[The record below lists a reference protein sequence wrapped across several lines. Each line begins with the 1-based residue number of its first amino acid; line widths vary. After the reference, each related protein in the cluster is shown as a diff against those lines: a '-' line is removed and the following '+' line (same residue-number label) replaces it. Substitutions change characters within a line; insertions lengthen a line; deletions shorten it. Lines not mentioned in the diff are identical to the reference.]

1 MFSHGA
7 SFAMP
12 HRVHAWSAL
21 HTAASTAVVS
31 SRNTSRLDRAVVIIR
46 RFPLSACLV
55 LALMFAAPVSAQRVS
70 TGDRLT
76 ALEQQLSAM
85 RSGNLDLLNQVGELK
100 TEVQSLRAQ
109 IEELQQQLEQ
119 QKQSGRTQYLD
130 LDGRLNRLES
140 GAPAPSAV
148 SAPTVSTPAVSTPA
162 APPSAQIPAVQ
173 DTPPRVYGDAATL
186 GKGVDER
193 SAYNAAFDALKAG
206 RYAESARMFQAFL
219 DVHPSGAYAPNAMYW
234 LGESYYVTQ
243 NYALAQEQFQSLI
256 DRYPTHDKT
265 AGALLK
271 VGLCQYGLR
280 QLDAAEATL
289 GKVVA
294 RYPGSEA
301 ARTADDRLRAIQLSR
316 VR

>member
-1 MFSHGA
+1 MG
-7 SFAMP
+7 
-12 HRVHAWSAL
+12 HRPRCPI
-21 HTAASTAVVS
+21 AASRGPRFAS
-31 SRNTSRLDRAVVIIR
+31 LRPSQPCLFRNTFRLGRATVIISR
-46 RFPLSACLV
+46 SSLSACLV
-55 LALMFAAPVSAQRVS
+55 LALAFAAPASAQRVS

-76 ALEQQLSAM
+76 ALEQQLSAT
-85 RSGNLDLLNQVGELK
+85 RSGNLDLLNQIGELK
-100 TEVQSLRAQ
+100 AEVQSQRAQ

-119 QKQSGRTQYLD
+119 QKQSGRAQYLD

-140 GAPAPSAV
+140 GATPPAAVPQSTVPAPPVAKPT
-148 SAPTVSTPAVSTPA
+148 APVPVAT
-162 APPSAQIPAVQ
+162 VQ
-173 DTPPRVYGDAATL
+173 DTPPRVYGDPATL
-186 GKGVDER
+186 GTNVDER
-193 SAYNAAFDALKAG
+193 SAYNIAFDALKAG
-206 RYAESARMFQAFL
+206 RYAESARLFQAFL
-219 DVHPSGAYAPNAMYW
+219 DTHPSGAFAPNAMYW

-256 DRYPTHDKT
+256 DQHPTHDKA

>member
-1 MFSHGA
+1 
-7 SFAMP
+7 MP
-12 HRVHAWSAL
+12 HRVHAWSAR
-21 HTAASTAVVS
+21 HVAASTAVVS
-31 SRNTSRLDRAVVIIR
+31 FRNTFRLGRAVVIIR

-140 GAPAPSAV
+140 GAPAPPAV

-162 APPSAQIPAVQ
+162 APPSVPVPNNVQ

-186 GKGVDER
+186 GKSVDER

-256 DRYPTHDKT
+256 DRYPTHDKA

-301 ARTADDRLRAIQLSR
+301 ARTADDRLRAIQLLR

>member
-1 MFSHGA
+1 MS
-7 SFAMP
+7 P
-12 HRVHAWSAL
+12 
-21 HTAASTAVVS
+21 
-31 SRNTSRLDRAVVIIR
+31 
-46 RFPLSACLV
+46 RFIPLV
-55 LALMFAAPVSAQRVS
+55 LFLIVCVVASPASAQRVS

-76 ALEQQLSAM
+76 ALEQQLTSM

-109 IEELQQQLEQ
+109 IEELQQQLDQ
-119 QKQSGRTQYLD
+119 QKQTGRTQYLD

-140 GAPAPSAV
+140 AAAPSGAVPAPSA
-148 SAPTVSTPAVSTPA
+148 SIPATVT
-162 APPSAQIPAVQ
+162 PSAAIVPLPTVQ

-186 GKGVDER
+186 GKSVDER
-193 SAYNAAFDALKAG
+193 SAYNTAFDALKAG
-206 RYAESARMFQAFL
+206 RYAESARMLQSFL
-219 DVHPSGAYAPNAMYW
+219 DAYPNGAYAPNAMYW

-243 NYALAQEQFQSLI
+243 NYALAQEQFQNLL
-256 DRYPTHDKT
+256 DRHATHDK
-265 AGALLK
+265 ASGALLK

-289 GKVVA
+289 GQVLA

>member
-1 MFSHGA
+1 MI
-7 SFAMP
+7 
-12 HRVHAWSAL
+12 
-21 HTAASTAVVS
+21 
-31 SRNTSRLDRAVVIIR
+31 SRLS
-46 RFPLSACLV
+46 LSACLL
-55 LALMFAAPVSAQRVS
+55 LALTFVAPASAQRVS
-70 TGDRLT
+70 TGDRLA
-76 ALEQQLSAM
+76 ALEQQLASM
-85 RSGNLDLLNQVGELK
+85 RSSNLDLLNQISELK

-109 IEELQQQLEQ
+109 TEELQQQFDQ

-140 GAPAPSAV
+140 A
-148 SAPTVSTPAVSTPA
+148 A
-162 APPSAQIPAVQ
+162 APPDALPTPGVSIPATVTPSPSIAQ
-173 DTPPRVYGDAATL
+173 PPAVRDTPPRVYGDTATL
-186 GKGVDER
+186 GKSVDER
-193 SAYNAAFDALKAG
+193 SAYNTAFDALKAG
-206 RYAESARMFQAFL
+206 RYSESARMFQAFL
-219 DVHPSGAYAPNAMYW
+219 DGYPNGAYAPNAMYW

-256 DRYPTHDKT
+256 DRYPTHDKA

-289 GKVVA
+289 AQVVA

>member
-1 MFSHGA
+1 
-7 SFAMP
+7 MP
-12 HRVHAWSAL
+12 GTLAIGPR
-21 HTAASTAVVS
+21 S
-31 SRNTSRLDRAVVIIR
+31 SRPCLPRSTLAWVVTVVIIR
-46 RFPLSACLV
+46 RFPLYACLA
-55 LALMFAAPVSAQRVS
+55 LALLLAAPAFAQRVS

-85 RSGNLDLLNQVGELK
+85 RSGNLDLLNQVGGLK

-140 GAPAPSAV
+140 GAASPAAVPSPLAPAPVAT
-148 SAPTVSTPAVSTPA
+148 ATPAP
-162 APPSAQIPAVQ
+162 QIPSVQ
-173 DTPPRVYGDAATL
+173 DTPPHVYGDA
-186 GKGVDER
+186 GKGADER
-193 SAYNAAFDALKAG
+193 SAYNSAFDSLKAG

-219 DVHPSGAYAPNAMYW
+219 DTHPSGAYAPNAMYW

-243 NYALAQEQFQSLI
+243 NYALAQEQFQSLL
-256 DRYPTHDKT
+256 DRYPTHDKA

-289 GKVVA
+289 AKVVA

>member
-1 MFSHGA
+1 MGHRPRCPIAPTPDPRPSSPGF
-7 SFAMP
+7 FAT
-12 HRVHAWSAL
+12 L
-21 HTAASTAVVS
+21 
-31 SRNTSRLDRAVVIIR
+31 SRLGRTVVIIR
-46 RFPLSACLV
+46 RFSLSACLV
-55 LALMFAAPVSAQRVS
+55 VALAFAAPASAQRVS

-140 GAPAPSAV
+140 GAPSPAVATHAAVPAPVVA
-148 SAPTVSTPAVSTPA
+148 TPAPA
-162 APPSAQIPAVQ
+162 VPVPSVQ

-186 GKGVDER
+186 GKSVDER
-193 SAYNAAFDALKAG
+193 SAYNTAFDSLKAG

-219 DVHPSGAYAPNAMYW
+219 DVHPSGSYAPNAMYW

-256 DRYPTHDKT
+256 DRYPTHDKA